1 MNRLSPVAL
10 AALTACGTLLAPGG
24 RRGSLLVLIF
34 HRVLAEPDP
43 LLPGEPDVVR
53 FAAQMDV
60 VRAICRVLPLSE
72 AIERLYAGSLPPR
85 AAAIT
90 FDDGYANNLTHAAP
104 VLRERGLPATVFVA
118 TGYLNGGRM
127 WNDTVIEALRRAGT
141 ELDLTALELGR
152 FSLAD
157 IAARRLAIDTILGAL
172 KYRAPAARA
181 QAVAVVAERVGAE
194 LPADLMLTDA
204 QLAALP
210 GQGFEVGAHTVTH
223 PILTR
228 IDVAAARREIAA
240 SRATL
245 EAVTGT
251 RVGLFAFPNGRPGRD
266 YGPEHVALVRAAGFS
281 AALSTASGACNRRS
295 DRYQLPRMLPWET
308 TAGRFATRLVRTY
321 AERRIAA
328 V

>member
-1 MNRLSPVAL
+1 VA
-10 AALTACGTLLAPGG
+10 
-24 RRGSLLVLIF
+24 
-34 HRVLAEPDP
+34 H
-43 LLPGEPDVVR
+43 

-60 VRAICRVLPLSE
+60 LRSICRVLPLAE
-72 AIERLYAGSLPPR
+72 AIERLYSGSLPPR

-104 VLRERGLPATVFVA
+104 VLRARGLPATVFVA

-127 WNDTVIEALRRAGT
+127 FNDTVIEAVRRAGT
-141 ELDLTALELGR
+141 ELDLAALELGR

-157 IAARRLAIDTILGAL
+157 APARRAAIDTILGAL
-172 KYRAPAARA
+172 KYREPLARERAAA
-181 QAVAVVAERVGAE
+181 AIAERVGAQ
-194 LPADLMLTDA
+194 LPGDLMLTDA

-210 GQGFEVGAHTVTH
+210 GLGLEVGAHTVTH

-228 IDVAAARREIAA
+228 IEADAARREIST

-245 EAVTGT
+245 EDMTGT
-251 RVGLFAFPNGRPGRD
+251 RVRLFAFPNGRPGRD
-266 YGPEHVALVRAAGFS
+266 YAPEHVAMVRAAGFS
-281 AALSTASGACNRRS
+281 AALSTASGACHRGS

-308 TAGRFATRLVRTY
+308 TAGRFAARLVRTY
-321 AERRIAA
+321 AARGAAA